1 MKPLSIPPLSYDKH
15 PWAWVLVVLLT
26 VVGPQVADSMAVLP
40 RLDAIEARLAALE
53 HATQTQT
60 ANQTR
65 RDSGARDGYR
75 IGAVGETDG
84 STTCEVPKS
93 SDASSGGLADGRC
106 GGYEEP
112 RKLGRFETS
121 GPGDACQGDGAGHDL
136 DAGPERGVCGMT
148 SLYAGSM
155 GVVPKRGRSEAAER
169 KTFLS
174 LPATEVPESVKELVA
189 TVYACEVVRGYA
201 GDGHVAFLVKLPP
214 KEPEEEEEETTEAK
228 MKASMGITETEVEGG
243 MRLLF
248 GELDR
253 WGIPQSMAACELRQ
267 VDEAQANGVIEGV
280 GRTSRFAWS
289 ASLVLVTAQATAGGA
304 APASMLAALDL
315 AGT

>member
-1 MKPLSIPPLSYDKH
+1 
-15 PWAWVLVVLLT
+15 
-26 VVGPQVADSMAVLP
+26 
-40 RLDAIEARLAALE
+40 
-53 HATQTQT
+53 
-60 ANQTR
+60 
-65 RDSGARDGYR
+65 
-75 IGAVGETDG
+75 
-84 STTCEVPKS
+84 
-93 SDASSGGLADGRC
+93 
-106 GGYEEP
+106 
-112 RKLGRFETS
+112 
-121 GPGDACQGDGAGHDL
+121 
-136 DAGPERGVCGMT
+136 MT